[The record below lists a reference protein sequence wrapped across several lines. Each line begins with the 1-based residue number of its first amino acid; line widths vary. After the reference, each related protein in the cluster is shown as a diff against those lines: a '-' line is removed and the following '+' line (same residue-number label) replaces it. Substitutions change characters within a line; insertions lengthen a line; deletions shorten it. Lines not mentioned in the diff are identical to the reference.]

1 MGMKKNISHNSI
13 ELLYNIMD
21 DSISVLEDYFT
32 NSLLEN
38 IFANVK
44 QII

>member
-1 MGMKKNISHNSI
+1 MAMNKNISHNSI
-13 ELLYNIMD
+13 ELLYNITD

-32 NSLLEN
+32 KSVLEN

>member
-1 MGMKKNISHNSI
+1 MNKNISHNSI
-13 ELLYNIMD
+13 ELLYNITD

-32 NSLLEN
+32 NSVLEN
-38 IFANVK
+38 IFTNVK